1 MKTIRFSKYT
11 DERLDDISYKI
22 SWIHREIT
30 ELFIELSE
38 QRARIDKLENKG
50 EQK

>member
-22 SWIHREIT
+22 SWIHRKIA

-38 QRARIDKLENKG
+38 LGTKIEELENKG
-50 EQK
+50 E